1 MSPWRL
7 AWADF
12 SRHRG
17 PATLAVA
24 ALSLAIALS
33 GMLFR
38 LAKVAEAR
46 FAGLARAGDVIIGAK
61 AGEVAMVLGCLN
73 AEGPY
78 PGFIPDRLYFSLRNH
93 EKLSAAGGTP
103 ERPFHKTIVPL
114 LYGGKFRGRPIIGT
128 NADVLKLSGPGF
140 TFGLD
145 QGTWSSDSG
154 QAVIGGRLAREAGL
168 KVGDTF
174 LASPWPGS
182 GNGDA
187 ASGSAGDA
195 SVNANGW
202 VIPYPLK
209 VSGILGRMGNSWD
222 AAVFTNLPE
231 ARRLLARGG
240 LLANSVWGAD
250 VLNYM
255 LIETAPGRMEALRD
269 LVDKRTVA
277 QFVKVDDGLATLR
290 SLTGSGR
297 AMGGA
302 AAILALMLSAF
313 CLLGL
318 AIGSLEEK
326 IRHFS
331 MLRAMGYT
339 GRELRAMAL
348 WQGLLPAA
356 CGCVG
361 GALLDACLFPFLRMH
376 LGGALPSR
384 ADVPSYLWQSG
395 PVWLAFAGMAVAA
408 ALLPYWLFR
417 RRSPHAA
424 IQGLS

>member
-12 SRHRG
+12 SRRRG
-17 PATLAVA
+17 PASLSVA

-61 AGEVAMVLGCLN
+61 AGEVAIVLGCLN

-93 EKLSAAGGTP
+93 EKLSASGGAP
-103 ERPFHKTIVPL
+103 ERPFHKVIVPM
-114 LYGGKFRGRPIIGT
+114 LYGGRFHGRPIIGT

-140 TFGLD
+140 TFGLN
-145 QGTWSSDSG
+145 QGNWSSDSG
-154 QAVIGGRLAREAGL
+154 QAVLGERIAREADL

-174 LASPWPGS
+174 LAAPWPES
-182 GNGDA
+182 GNAD
-187 ASGSAGDA
+187 ASGGADDA
-195 SVNANGW
+195 SIKADGW

-209 VSGILGRMGNSWD
+209 VSGILGHMGNSWD

-240 LLANSVWGAD
+240 LLANSVWGSD

-255 LIETAPGRMEALRD
+255 LIETLPGRTEALRD

-277 QFVKVDDGLATLR
+277 QFVKVDEGLATLR
-290 SLTGSGR
+290 SLTASGR

-302 AAILALMLSAF
+302 AAILSLLLSAF

-318 AIGSLEEK
+318 SIGSLEEK

-356 CGCVG
+356 LGCVG
-361 GALLDACLFPFLRMH
+361 GAVLDACLFPFLRGY
-376 LGGALPSR
+376 LRSALPSR
-384 ADVPSYLWQSG
+384 ADVPSYLWESG

-417 RRSPHAA
+417 RRSAQAA